1 MAITLCVDIGATSIK
16 AAPVTDDGVL
26 MSAIRSLKT
35 QAPLRPDELVKR
47 ITTLAASFEDVS
59 RVAVGF
65 PGGIEAGLVTDPS
78 NLARNK
84 DGHNEAS
91 VVEAW
96 KQVDLNSLLS
106 QALAQPIATAND
118 ADVAALGACDGV
130 GLEVTITLGTG
141 VGCGCTLDGE
151 LLIHREI
158 HDFVNAPTIRYDG
171 LLGTKALL
179 AMGEQY
185 WSQDVAQLLAKVV
198 EIHHPDKIHLAGGNA
213 PRLDRRVLNPWE
225 EKVWVHR
232 EPVGILGGAAL
243 FS

>member
-16 AAPVTDDGVL
+16 AATVADDGVVV
-26 MSAIRSLKT
+26 SAIRSLKT
-35 QAPLRPDELVKR
+35 QAPLSPDELVKR

-65 PGGIEAGLVTDPS
+65 PGGIEAGVVTDPS

-106 QALAQPIATAND
+106 QALAKPIATAND
-118 ADVAALGACDGV
+118 ADVAALGTREGA

-141 VGCGCTLDGE
+141 VGCGCTLDGK
-151 LLIHREI
+151 LLAHREI
-158 HDFVNAPTIRYDG
+158 HDFVNEPTTRYDV
-171 LLGTKALL
+171 LLGTKALM
-179 AMGEQY
+179 AMGEHY
-185 WSQDVAQLLAKVV
+185 WSRDVAHLVSKVV
-198 EIHHPDKIHLAGGNA
+198 EIHQPNKIHLAGGNA

-225 EKVWVHR
+225 ETVWVHR